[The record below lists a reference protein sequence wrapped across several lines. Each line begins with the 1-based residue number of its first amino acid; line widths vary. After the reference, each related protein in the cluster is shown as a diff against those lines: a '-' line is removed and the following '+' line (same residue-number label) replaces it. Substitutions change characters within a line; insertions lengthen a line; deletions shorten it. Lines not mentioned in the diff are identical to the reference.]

1 MPIITSASIITP
13 VAVTATSTLA
23 GYDPRNA
30 TDYRRPSLP
39 WRATNNVWNSTSITY
54 DLGANFSV
62 AAVVLDSV
70 NIQNVEIFS
79 STDDSLYASRF
90 NGIVPRDTRDG
101 RRKLYHRLTFPVG
114 ARYWRVRSATPST
127 DDGSG
132 QFAIGSFILLSSA
145 QEWGANP
152 GFPLDIDH
160 RRAVLANDDFA
171 SGAREPIAI
180 GNRHVRITLSAN
192 NMPPSMKST
201 IDTVIGSYGEHT
213 PWVLYLNQGD
223 ISEVYVVHRVGSVTW
238 SQQGPNHWELSSFV
252 VQEVQ

>member
-13 VAVTATSTLA
+13 TTVTATSTLA
-23 GYDPRNA
+23 GYSASNA

-39 WRATNNVWNSTSITY
+39 WRATDNVSGSTRLTY
-54 DLGANFSV
+54 DLGAAQTV

-70 NIQNVEIFS
+70 NVSPLTVQS
-79 STDDSLYASRF
+79 STDNSTWTTQF
-90 NGIVPRDTRDG
+90 NAPVAVDTRDG
-101 RRKLYHRLTFPVG
+101 RRKVYAAISNIS
-114 ARYWRVRSATPST
+114 ARYWRVQSSSSLT

-132 QFAIGSFILLSSA
+132 QFSIGSFILLSSA
-145 QEWGANP
+145 QEWAANP

-160 RRAVLANDDFA
+160 RRAIIANDDFA

-180 GNRHVRITLSAN
+180 GNRHVRITMSAS
-192 NMPPSMKST
+192 NMPPTMKST

-213 PWVLYLNQGD
+213 PWVLYLNAGNNA
-223 ISEVYVVHRVGSVTW
+223 EVYVVHRVGSVTW